1 MAWERLSVRRGR
13 ASAEA
18 LVEGI
23 PDYLAYPL
31 TEWLRTEFGWHRP
44 SSQGGVDQEFL
55 RRLATNTRIPVAAT
69 SAIGGISTQITDA
82 IQRNSDLFLD
92 VLDATLYLRGRRAN
106 AQDLR
111 QLLEMGASAWT
122 VSADG
127 TALQRRVNDAAA
139 GAYESA
145 ITSEDV
151 VSGELADAWSA
162 AFGRHPDP
170 SDAWDHAIKAVEELL
185 IPMVLPNKP
194 KANLGGVA
202 GELGG
207 PASHKWKLTPSTS
220 SEKVDD
226 GKTLEAMLRLIW
238 PNPDRHGGGVD
249 RRAPTQPE
257 AERVVHLSVAIIELC
272 RAGGLS
278 KLT

>member
-1 MAWERLSVRRGR
+1 MRAASSRESTPAAVAAGDKAVSIGTFPSSSYCSDTLSHMAWERLSVRRGR

-23 PDYLAYPL
+23 PTTSRTTDGMAANRVRLAP
-31 TEWLRTEFGWHRP
+31 TVITR
-44 SSQGGVDQEFL
+44 GVGQEFL

-139 GAYESA
+139 GGLRIA

-151 VSGELADAWSA
+151 V
-162 AFGRHPDP
+162 FG
-170 SDAWDHAIKAVEELL
+170 
-185 IPMVLPNKP
+185 
-194 KANLGGVA
+194 
-202 GELGG
+202 
-207 PASHKWKLTPSTS
+207 
-220 SEKVDD
+220 
-226 GKTLEAMLRLIW
+226 
-238 PNPDRHGGGVD
+238 
-249 RRAPTQPE
+249 
-257 AERVVHLSVAIIELC
+257 
-272 RAGGLS
+272 
-278 KLT
+278 